1 MDEGFSNHFYKNI
14 LDNLSDGIY
23 FVDRERKITYWNH
36 GAEKLTGYKA
46 SEVIGKRC
54 QDNILMHVDDEGIS
68 LCTNHCPLTKSITD
82 GCQCDVEVYLH
93 HKEGY
98 RLPVFIRATPIRD
111 ADGRIVGAIEIFND
125 NTANIAYRQRI
136 EALEKEALLDSLT
149 GLVNRRFIEMSLNSK
164 LSEMVRYRSS
174 FGVLFIDIDNFKSI
188 NDLYG
193 HDVGDEVLKMVAKTA
208 LNTARVFD
216 IIGRWGGEEFVGLI
230 ANVNEEQLH
239 AIAQRHRV
247 LIEQSNFSRLTHV
260 IKVTVSIGAALVQPG
275 DTMETLLK
283 RADQAM
289 YESKASGRNRVSMS
303 FSTSCKTCSS

>member
-1 MDEGFSNHFYKNI
+1 
-14 LDNLSDGIY
+14 
-23 FVDRERKITYWNH
+23 
-36 GAEKLTGYKA
+36 
-46 SEVIGKRC
+46 
-54 QDNILMHVDDEGIS
+54 
-68 LCTNHCPLTKSITD
+68 
-82 GCQCDVEVYLH
+82 LH